1 MYFNFTSVDSDGL
14 IEVSDSSSMML
25 KIRNFNHVLAD
36 IVPKAVGEVID
47 KGDINRKTK
56 VDNFEIVKEKGNYS
70 LKDIVGAW
78 GSAAILGFPGVITG
92 GLLAEEK
99 NIPIDLHVKVINI
112 RFWLNLDDDKAF
124 ELSIKDIKNN
134 ISLKGNLEK
143 LKVKFTVW
151 AKLKVGKVW
160 LINHK
165 KIKFEL
171 NGADFKSVL
180 KQTLMMT
187 NYM

>member
-78 GSAAILGFPGVITG
+78 GSAAILGF
-92 GLLAEEK
+92 
-99 NIPIDLHVKVINI
+99 
-112 RFWLNLDDDKAF
+112 
-124 ELSIKDIKNN
+124 
-134 ISLKGNLEK
+134 LE
-143 LKVKFTVW
+143 
-151 AKLKVGKVW
+151 
-160 LINHK
+160 
-165 KIKFEL
+165 
-171 NGADFKSVL
+171 
-180 KQTLMMT
+180 
-187 NYM
+187 